1 MAKIYTSVCIALFLS
16 VFGSQSLYAHGACL
30 KMVNGSYFV
39 FQQDTTKAKKDS
51 SAYSIKTDT
60 IGQMVRALQKF
71 KTVRDT
77 INIRSSTPVP
87 NLSLQQIVKGNLA
100 GVYVQEPNGEPGT
113 EQSMIIQGASGQ
125 LFTKKDIYA
134 LQPAIYLNG
143 VPLIADN
150 PFAFDVQKYDFNRIG
165 PATNLLSQISID
177 NIQSISVI
185 KDPFELAKL
194 GPNAANGAIYIT
206 TKNAR
211 AGLRDISLNSYFGY
225 VTPPSVNTVN
235 GVYENN
241 FRKPFY
247 QKYATAENYAGYA
260 SYLRDSTNTAY
271 YGPSNWND
279 VYYNT
284 TPTYSAD
291 LGITGGGDRANF
303 RFYGSGTKNAGNAD
317 ATNINRYNLFFG
329 INMAPFKWLTV
340 SSNVNAARL
349 DRNRNRSLRDRFA
362 ETRYIPDLTSPL
374 SPNAAIY
381 EGFLEENDKSVDNNR
396 TNILNGNL
404 SLTAKINKLT
414 LSSSLIFDYNEGV
427 RDYFTPSTLMDG
439 VSYVSNY
446 FGYSQRLMIN
456 NTASYKYEINKKHTV
471 NFEIGQSFQ
480 GDTHKYNYARA
491 YNGPN
496 DYVKLNL
503 VNGNSGDD
511 DYLNTLAAGGFY
523 VFRYIDKE
531 RNNLMSFYGAAK
543 YSYKNLLD
551 VNVLLRRDGASN
563 GQPDSRWVTTPAFN
577 ATFNLKE
584 QFLKRNTF
592 FNSLHLSA
600 GWGRNIKIFLDDR
613 YAAGPQYRSENGWFE
628 EPTIPGYGGKLGIN
642 RPYDSGFIGYGIK
655 LPYAD
660 RINITLDGSILNNRV
675 NAAITAY
682 NRGNKNQVI
691 GVPVP
696 FETGYSFNYQ
706 SGMDINNKGLELM
719 LNALVISN
727 PKGFSWNSTVN
738 FNYNKNKLTA
748 LPNGLTELISGD
760 DKLVVGKPVGSF
772 WLYTN
777 NGIYNTNA
785 EVPAGR
791 TFNGIPLKAGDPNW
805 ADYNGDNRVDNKDKM
820 LSGDRLPKFI
830 GGWNNTIAYKSF
842 DLNFNFI
849 FALGQKAINQ
859 YEATRY
865 GFINREAGNDI
876 NSVKEV
882 SSWQIFDNEKTYPIY
897 NPWSDV
903 DAYRTDQDLFLED
916 ASYLKLRSVTLGY
929 DLGKTSL
936 FKKSGSGS
944 AVRRAYLYA
953 TAMNLFTITK
963 FSGVDPE
970 LVNYNGYYDGANLT
984 IPRTFVLGFKLDL

>member
-1 MAKIYTSVCIALFLS
+1 MVKIYTSVCIALFLS
-16 VFGSQSLYAHGACL
+16 VFGSQSLYAHKAWL
-30 KMVNGSYFV
+30 KTANGSYFV
-39 FQQDTTKAKKDS
+39 FQQDTAKAKKDS

-143 VPLIADN
+143 VPLVADN

-279 VYYNT
+279 VYYST

-396 TNILNGNL
+396 TNTLNGNL
-404 SLTAKINKLT
+404 SLTAKISKLT

-503 VNGNSGDD
+503 VDGNSGDD

-584 QFLKRNTF
+584 QFLKSNTF

-600 GWGRNIKIFLDDR
+600 GWGRNIRIFLDDR

-660 RINITLDGSILNNRV
+660 RTSITLDGSILNNRI

-682 NRGNKNQVI
+682 NRDNKNQVI

-696 FETGYSFNYQ
+696 FETGYSLNYQ

-719 LNALVISN
+719 LNALVITN
-727 PKGFSWNSTVN
+727 PKGLSWNTTVN

-748 LPNGLTELISGD
+748 LPNGLTELISGN
-760 DKLVVGKPVGSF
+760 DKLVIGKPVGSF

-805 ADYNGDNRVDNKDKM
+805 ADYNGDNRVDNKDKV

-936 FKKSGSGS
+936 FKKSGS

>member
-1 MAKIYTSVCIALFLS
+1 MVKIYTSVCIALFLS
-16 VFGSQSLYAHGACL
+16 VFGSQSLYAHGAWL
-30 KMVNGSYFV
+30 KTANGSYFV
-39 FQQDTTKAKKDS
+39 FQQDTTKVKKDS

-87 NLSLQQIVKGNLA
+87 NLSLQQIIKGNLA
-100 GVYVQEPNGEPGT
+100 GVYVKEPNGEPGT

-143 VPLIADN
+143 VPLVADN

-260 SYLRDSTNTAY
+260 SYLRDSTNSAY

-404 SLTAKINKLT
+404 SLTAKISKLT

-503 VNGNSGDD
+503 VDGNSGDD

-531 RNNLMSFYGAAK
+531 RNNLMSFYGSAK

-577 ATFNLKE
+577 GTFNLKE
-584 QFLKRNTF
+584 QFLKSNTF

-600 GWGRNIKIFLDDR
+600 GWGRNIRIFLDDR

-660 RINITLDGSILNNRV
+660 RTSITLDGSILNNRINV
-675 NAAITAY
+675 AITAY
-682 NRGNKNQVI
+682 NRDNKNQVI

-696 FETGYSFNYQ
+696 FETGYSLNYQ

-719 LNALVISN
+719 LNALVITN
-727 PKGFSWNSTVN
+727 PKGLSWNTTVN

-748 LPNGLTELISGD
+748 LPNGLTELISGN
-760 DKLVVGKPVGSF
+760 DKLVIGKPVGSF

-805 ADYNGDNRVDNKDKM
+805 ADYNGDNRVDNKDKV

-936 FKKSGSGS
+936 FKKSGS

>member
-1 MAKIYTSVCIALFLS
+1 MVKIYTSVCIALFLS
-16 VFGSQSLYAHGACL
+16 VFGSQSLYAHKAWL
-30 KMVNGSYFV
+30 KTANGSYFV
-39 FQQDTTKAKKDS
+39 FQQDTAKAKKDS

-143 VPLIADN
+143 VPLVADN

-396 TNILNGNL
+396 TNTLNGNL
-404 SLTAKINKLT
+404 SLTAKISKLT

-503 VNGNSGDD
+503 VDGNSGDD

-584 QFLKRNTF
+584 QFLKSNTF

-600 GWGRNIKIFLDDR
+600 GWGRNIRIFLDDR

-660 RINITLDGSILNNRV
+660 RTSITLDGSILNNRI

-682 NRGNKNQVI
+682 NRDNKNQVI

-696 FETGYSFNYQ
+696 FETGYSLNYQ

-719 LNALVISN
+719 LNALVITN
-727 PKGFSWNSTVN
+727 PKGLSWNTTVN

-748 LPNGLTELISGD
+748 LPNGLTELISGN
-760 DKLVVGKPVGSF
+760 DKLVIGKPVGSF

-805 ADYNGDNRVDNKDKM
+805 ADYNGDNRVDNKDKV